1 MLSLRGILIKANK
14 KKWKPLE
21 TKYQELELGHDH
33 KKSFSKC
40 WILTTFTDITHIYR
54 DLNTRVTY
62 AHRWN
67 QIINVIKAPRRTI
80 LMTKSTQPLNSK
92 YESFYSGYQK
102 LRQQQQPLLAFHSH
116 GWSVHHTR
124 HNQKIPK
131 IIFLP
136 ASTGWNHLLDVKWS
150 TTLTCPFILAQKV
163 HFVTKWQQDQHS
175 FFSGDVFKVNV
186 IGL

>member
-1 MLSLRGILIKANK
+1 MESDHQCEPREELFWWQKVHSHWTPSMKAS
-14 KKWKPLE
+14 
-21 TKYQELELGHDH
+21 TQ
-33 KKSFSKC
+33 
-40 WILTTFTDITHIYR
+40 
-54 DLNTRVTY
+54 
-62 AHRWN
+62 
-67 QIINVIKAPRRTI
+67 VIKTSKIWFYQTSWLRLNYHRERPR
-80 LMTKSTQPLNSK
+80 N
-92 YESFYSGYQK
+92 QK